1 MKQRIVIITEDSTPD
16 KSRKGDAFPAQL
28 IFSGTFRE
36 VRIFSEKLDAIL
48 PTELLIISSKY
59 GLIDKNFIINSYSN
73 NSHTTK
79 EVHELNEKLSFVK
92 IMSDKVKDSY
102 FIILL
107 LPAHYLRY
115 LTREGWLSEIMDN
128 HKLIIVTGKSLKVNL
143 LNNINAMFLEKKGV
157 ARIGLRNQELII
169 NKIKLYKIEQSLL
182 FRQQNPF

>member
-1 MKQRIVIITEDSTPD
+1 
-16 KSRKGDAFPAQL
+16 
-28 IFSGTFRE
+28 
-36 VRIFSEKLDAIL
+36 
-48 PTELLIISSKY
+48 
-59 GLIDKNFIINSYSN
+59 
-73 NSHTTK
+73 
-79 EVHELNEKLSFVK
+79 
-92 IMSDKVKDSY
+92 MSDKVKDSY